1 MAIQPPSD
9 ILLDVASAADP
20 AQVRAATSRLALLAA
35 NPTVIDKDFSK
46 ALAAA
51 NAAAKATPGETSAS
65 QNTASR
71 AAGSDAPAPLAS
83 ADVATLKRAPTHKG
97 DVYQKFEAVLLQN
110 FVESMLPKDDDL
122 YGGKDAAGSYRSM
135 MAEQLANQ
143 IARAGG
149 IGIAK
154 AVEHAHPAH
163 AAPPPVPH
171 PLEKA

>member
-9 ILLDVASAADP
+9 ILLDVAAAADPTKVRAATARLAKLAADP
-20 AQVRAATSRLALLAA
+20 AA
-35 NPTVIDKDFSK
+35 IDKDFGK

-51 NAAAKATPGETSAS
+51 SNTGKAGLAAPASAPANLHAAAA
-65 QNTASR
+65 
-71 AAGSDAPAPLAS
+71 DAP
-83 ADVATLKRAPTHKG
+83 TLKRGVTHKG

-110 FVESMLPKDDDL
+110 FVESMLPKDDEL
-122 YGGKDAAGSYRSM
+122 YGGKETAGAFRSM

-143 IARAGG
+143 ISKAGG

-163 AAPPPVPH
+163 AAPPRAT
-171 PLEKA
+171 LKA

>member
-20 AQVRAATSRLALLAA
+20 AKVRAATARLAKLAA
-35 NPTVIDKDFSK
+35 DPAAIDKDFGK

-51 NAAAKATPGETSAS
+51 TSTGKAGVAATSPTPTSLHAATS
-65 QNTASR
+65 
-71 AAGSDAPAPLAS
+71 SDAT
-83 ADVATLKRAPTHKG
+83 TLKRGVTHKG

-110 FVESMLPKDDDL
+110 FVESMLPKDDEL
-122 YGGKDAAGSYRSM
+122 YGGKETAGAFRSM

-143 IARAGG
+143 ISKAGG

-163 AAPPPVPH
+163 AAPPRAQS
-171 PLEKA
+171 LKA

>member
-9 ILLDVASAADP
+9 ILLDVAAAADP
-20 AQVRAATSRLALLAA
+20 QKVRAATARLATLAA
-35 NPTVIDKDFSK
+35 NPAAVDKDFGR

-51 NAAAKATPGETSAS
+51 TVAGKGAAGPSATTQATAA
-65 QNTASR
+65 TASTH
-71 AAGSDAPAPLAS
+71 AS
-83 ADVATLKRAPTHKG
+83 TGEVATLKRGVTHKG

-110 FVESMLPKDDDL
+110 FVESMLPKDDEL
-122 YGGKDAAGSYRSM
+122 YGGKETAGAFRSM

-143 IARAGG
+143 ISKAGG

-163 AAPPPVPH
+163 AAPPRAAQ
-171 PLEKA
+171 PLKA